1 MSGLAVSE
9 TGPGGG
15 RQGRR
20 GGWLARVTSGAAPGT
35 SGARWPGLVR
45 AYLAIAAFM
54 VLVDSVN
61 VLSVL
66 YDAARNGHPLP
77 AREPITWEFTSGV
90 GGLCAAWMVYLA
102 LRWATPGRAPWR
114 RVIPVHVLTSLV
126 FSGTHIGV
134 MTLLRMAVYAAAG
147 THYHP
152 PSLGDVVY
160 EYRKDV
166 LAYVILG
173 LLFWLLAR
181 PDRQAAPDA
190 AVSEPATVE
199 AEPEPAATFDI
210 VEGARILRMPVG
222 QIVAVRAAGNYVEF
236 LLDDGRRPLMRAAL
250 GEMEAAL
257 SAHDFLR
264 THRSWIVN
272 PARLRSLEAVG
283 SGDYR
288 LGLDGGAEAPLSRRF
303 PAALERLKDG
313 G

>member
-1 MSGLAVSE
+1 MSGLAVSD

-15 RQGRR
+15 RPDRRDGGR
-20 GGWLARVTSGAAPGT
+20 GHGT
-35 SGARWPGLVR
+35 SGAGAGTSGAVWPRLVR
-45 AYLAIAAFM
+45 AYLVIAGCF
-54 VLVDSVN
+54 VLIDTVN

-66 YDAARNGHPLP
+66 HDAARNGHPL
-77 AREPITWEFTSGV
+77 AAWEPITWEASSGV
-90 GGLCAAWMVYLA
+90 GMLSAAWMIYLA
-102 LRWATPGRAPWR
+102 LRLATPGEAPWR
-114 RVIPVHVLTSLV
+114 RVIPVHVAASLA
-126 FSGTHIGV
+126 FSGLHIAV
-134 MTLLRMAVYAAAG
+134 MIGLRYAVYAAAG
-147 THYHP
+147 QHYGGATF
-152 PSLGDVVY
+152 GDVVY

-166 LAYVILG
+166 LAYAIQG

-181 PDRQAAPDA
+181 PGQASAAPEA
-190 AVSEPATVE
+190 ATVE
-199 AEPEPAATFDI
+199 GGPEVQPVAATFDI
-210 VEGARILRMPVG
+210 VEGQRILRMPVA

-250 GEMEAAL
+250 GEMESAL

-303 PAALERLKDG
+303 PAALERLREG
-313 G
+313 